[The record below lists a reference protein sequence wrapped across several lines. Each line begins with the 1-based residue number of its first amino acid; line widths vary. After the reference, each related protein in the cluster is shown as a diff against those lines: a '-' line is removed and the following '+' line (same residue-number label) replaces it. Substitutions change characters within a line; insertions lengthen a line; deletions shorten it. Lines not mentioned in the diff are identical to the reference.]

1 MREFLKYLYTGKLT
15 LEIAQII
22 GILRIASFFG
32 MEDLMEACKSQLTE
46 PGYLN
51 AYDLCILYCEVR
63 DLSQDFDD
71 MKAFLTE
78 LIPKRLQN
86 HMICSILKEIWI
98 SDSKNEEFDL
108 QDILI
113 NKIQTTIYDIL
124 DDSVLTNDL
133 FDLPRDALTFIFGS
147 SETCIGELK
156 LFQAIKKRIDES

>member
-63 DLSQDFDD
+63 DLS
-71 MKAFLTE
+71 
-78 LIPKRLQN
+78 
-86 HMICSILKEIWI
+86 
-98 SDSKNEEFDL
+98 
-108 QDILI
+108 
-113 NKIQTTIYDIL
+113 
-124 DDSVLTNDL
+124 
-133 FDLPRDALTFIFGS
+133 
-147 SETCIGELK
+147 
-156 LFQAIKKRIDES
+156 